1 MHTALRWFTPPIFA
15 DEEKTRVA
23 RLLHWILLTLMGAN
37 FFDMAILAVFA
48 PETLPTFWINLLL
61 LGVSFFC
68 FGLQRRGNVVA
79 ASLLLCFTTWGLL
92 VGYCAISGGLASP
105 AFGFFGMFIIFAS
118 ILLGRRGAV
127 ISGAVCIFTAGILYG
142 LGTTGQ
148 LMPLEQPPTMG
159 RLFATN
165 SAIFVSFLFL
175 MTISEHSVLNSLT
188 RARSGERE
196 LARRNEQLQQE
207 IIRREQAQQEQA
219 RLVAIIEAT
228 PDLVAMSDLQG
239 STTYLNRSGRELY
252 GMAADA
258 DVTTTHIQDYHPPE
272 TSRFIL
278 EQAIPTAIQT
288 GIWRGETILR
298 RCDGRDLPV
307 SQVIVAHRGLDGRVE
322 FLSTVMRDI
331 SDRKQAERQRLEIAL
346 QEERLSSF
354 KEFLGN
360 VSHDLRTPLTV
371 VQTSL
376 YLLERADDPV
386 RRHEKVEVI
395 QEQVEL
401 VAKYIQDLLDL
412 TRLNQA
418 PEFNFAPLDLCIQVE
433 GIRAAMAPAAEAK
446 QIDLLMIAETESLPI
461 LADQRELN
469 RALIN
474 LVENAIH
481 YTPVGG
487 RVELVVRQEGENV
500 RLRVAD
506 TGIGID
512 KADVAL
518 IFERFYRSTKAKAL
532 RSGGTGL
539 GLAIAKRIIEVHGG
553 GIGVESTPGV
563 GTTFIITLPLYQ
575 IAPGVSVLSG

>member
-1 MHTALRWFTPPIFA
+1 MIAARSWFTPPIFT
-15 DEEKTRVA
+15 DEEQTRVA
-23 RLLHWILLTLMGAN
+23 GLLHWILLTLMGAN
-37 FFDMAILAVFA
+37 LFDMAILAVFA
-48 PETLPTFWINLLL
+48 PETLPTFWINLVL
-61 LGVSFFC
+61 LGVSLFC
-68 FGLQRRGNVVA
+68 FGLQRRGKVVA
-79 ASLLLCFTTWGLL
+79 ASLLLCIITWGLL
-92 VGYCAISGGLASP
+92 AGYCAISGGLASP
-105 AFGFFGMFIIFAS
+105 AFGIFGMFIIFAS
-118 ILLGRRGAV
+118 ILLGQRGAV

-148 LMPLEQPPTMG
+148 LTPLEQPPTTA

-165 SAIFVSFLFL
+165 TAIFVSFLFL
-175 MTISEHSVLNSLT
+175 MTISERSVLNSLT

-219 RLVAIIEAT
+219 RLAAILEAT

-239 STTYLNRSGRELY
+239 NVIYLNRGGRNLY
-252 GMAADA
+252 GVAADA
-258 DVTTTHIQDYHPPE
+258 DVSTNHIQDYHPPE
-272 TSRFIL
+272 TAQFIL
-278 EQAIPTAIQT
+278 EQAIPTAVQT
-288 GIWRGETILR
+288 GTWSGETILR
-298 RCDGRDLPV
+298 TRDGRDIPV
-307 SQVIVAHRGLDGRVE
+307 SQVIIAHRGQDGSVE
-322 FLSTVMRDI
+322 FLSTMIRDI
-331 SDRKQAERQRLEIAL
+331 SDRKQTERQRLEIAL

-376 YLLERADDPV
+376 YLLERVDDPA

-395 QEQVEL
+395 EEQVEL
-401 VAKYIQDLLDL
+401 VTKYIQDLLDL

-418 PEFNFAPLDLCIQVE
+418 PEFNFAPLDLCVQVE
-433 GIRAAMAPAAEAK
+433 EIRATLAPSAEAK
-446 QIDLLMIAETESLPI
+446 QIDLQMIAEIEPLPI
-461 LADQRELN
+461 LADQQELN
-469 RALIN
+469 RAVTN

-500 RLRVAD
+500 QLRVVD

-512 KADVAL
+512 EADVTL
-518 IFERFYRSTKAKAL
+518 IFERFYRSKTAKAL

-575 IAPGVSVLSG
+575 TTPSESTLRG